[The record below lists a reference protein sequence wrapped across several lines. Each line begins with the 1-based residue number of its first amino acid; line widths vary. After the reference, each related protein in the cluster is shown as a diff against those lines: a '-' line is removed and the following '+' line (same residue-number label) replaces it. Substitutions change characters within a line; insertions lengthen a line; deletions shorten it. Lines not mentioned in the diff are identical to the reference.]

1 MAVIFKGFS
10 SPVVGRTKVLY
21 DEELVKQD
29 LLNHFN
35 TRKGERAFDAEYG
48 FIGWDLVFEL
58 DEPSVKQALDDD
70 ARRII
75 AQEPRVDLQYLEVSN
90 TEYGY
95 IIDISLH
102 YVELETVEDLQIVFD
117 RRTNEKMIAIASNF

>member
-1 MAVIFKGFS
+1 MAVTFKGFA
-10 SPVVGRTKVLY
+10 SPQVGLTKVLY
-21 DEELVKQD
+21 DEELVKRD

-58 DEPSVKQALDDD
+58 DQPSVKQALDDD
-70 ARRII
+70 ARRIVS
-75 AQEPRVDLQYLEVSN
+75 EDPRVDLQYLEIQN

-95 IIDISLH
+95 IIAIKLY
-102 YVELETVEDLQIVFD
+102 YVQLESEEDLMIVFD
-117 RRTNEKMIAIASNF
+117 RRTNEKMVAIASNF